1 MRPSP
6 APSPIFLSI
15 RRFSCTRVRNFTPK
29 SGAVG
34 FLQDLP
40 DGLVASL
47 TAQYVERAPRAP
59 ELFSRGIHEATGTF
73 DIGNP
78 NLAIEGAKSIEIGLR
93 RPMGPFRFEA
103 TAFYTRFDGFI
114 FRNLT
119 GAVCEN
125 AIASCAIDGEGDLR
139 QANYAQ
145 RNAIFRG
152 GEFQSQLDLA
162 PLLGGVFGVENQF
175 DVVRA
180 TFVGGGNAPR
190 IPPARLG
197 GGLFWR
203 DSNWLMRVN
212 LLHAF
217 AQRNIDPTNETPTKG
232 YNLLRAE
239 ISYRML
245 FDPGDPRGRAMTI
258 GLVGDNLLNDDIRN
272 SVSFRKDE
280 ILLPG
285 ANLRF
290 FANYPVLE
298 ARLRLD
304 RGHKIGHRHGQR
316 GAGRYPGQFSI
327 AED

>member
-1 MRPSP
+1 MWS
-6 APSPIFLSI
+6 A
-15 RRFSCTRVRNFTPK
+15 RRGRRNSSRAAFT
-29 SGAVG
+29 
-34 FLQDLP
+34 
-40 DGLVASL
+40 
-47 TAQYVERAPRAP
+47 
-59 ELFSRGIHEATGTF
+59 
-73 DIGNP
+73 
-78 NLAIEGAKSIEIGLR
+78 R
-93 RPMGPFRFEA
+93 RPAHSTSAIPISRSKAPNRSKSACAGRWGHSVSRRRLS
-103 TAFYTRFDGFI
+103 YTRFDGFI

-145 RNAIFRG
+145 RNATFRG

-203 DSNWLMRVN
+203 DSNWLMRVH

-272 SVSFRKDE
+272 SVSFR
-280 ILLPG
+280 
-285 ANLRF
+285 
-290 FANYPVLE
+290 
-298 ARLRLD
+298 
-304 RGHKIGHRHGQR
+304 
-316 GAGRYPGQFSI
+316 
-327 AED
+327 